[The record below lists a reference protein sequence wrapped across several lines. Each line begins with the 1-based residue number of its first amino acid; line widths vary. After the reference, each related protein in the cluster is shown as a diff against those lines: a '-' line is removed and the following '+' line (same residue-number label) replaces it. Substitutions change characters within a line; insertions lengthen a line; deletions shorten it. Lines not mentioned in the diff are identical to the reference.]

1 MVVLNANC
9 EVIFKQTAISADLG
23 DSSKYS
29 SEFHFIIL
37 LKTEV
42 EKGSITTVIDYGL
55 DGPKFKSLILFEKG
69 RFNFL
74 PEDERETG

>member
-1 MVVLNANC
+1 MLTVKLS
-9 EVIFKQTAISADLG
+9 FLQTANSADLG

-29 SEFHFIIL
+29 SEFHFYLL

-69 RFNFL
+69 RFFFL

>member
-29 SEFHFIIL
+29 SEFH
-37 LKTEV
+37 
-42 EKGSITTVIDYGL
+42 
-55 DGPKFKSLILFEKG
+55 LFYT
-69 RFNFL
+69 L
-74 PEDERETG
+74 ED